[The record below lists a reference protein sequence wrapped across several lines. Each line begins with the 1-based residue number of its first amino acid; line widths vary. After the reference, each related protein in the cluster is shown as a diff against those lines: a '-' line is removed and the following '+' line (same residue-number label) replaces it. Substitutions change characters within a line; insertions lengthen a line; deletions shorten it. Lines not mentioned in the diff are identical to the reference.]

1 MLEQDEAGNYNKAT
15 IGNTKKGVGS
25 SGHDKNDERL
35 VKNLYMTLGYT
46 PRGSL
51 VSFSTW
57 AQKSTPG
64 LQATNDREQ
73 SARRFV
79 LLSHVPQRS
88 CPIGC
93 RGHSSDGLFETVQ
106 RSIMVSRYSR

>member
-1 MLEQDEAGNYNKAT
+1 ME
-15 IGNTKKGVGS
+15 S

-35 VKNLYMTLGYT
+35 VGNLYMILGYT
-46 PRGSL
+46 PRGQSCPQL
-51 VSFSTW
+51 WHAIILFGR
-57 AQKSTPG
+57 KECTPG

-88 CPIGC
+88 RPIG
-93 RGHSSDGLFETVQ
+93 RRSHSSDGLFETVREQ
-106 RSIMVSRYSR
+106 ERVSRPPEV

>member
-1 MLEQDEAGNYNKAT
+1 MESL
-15 IGNTKKGVGS
+15 
-25 SGHDKNDERL
+25 GHDKNDECL
-35 VKNLYMTLGYT
+35 VGNLYMILGYT

-51 VSFSTW
+51 VHSFGMPSSFLPRR
-57 AQKSTPG
+57 KKCTPG

-88 CPIGC
+88 RPIGC
-93 RGHSSDGLFETVQ
+93 RGHSSDGLFETVREQ
-106 RSIMVSRYSR
+106 VRVSRPPEV